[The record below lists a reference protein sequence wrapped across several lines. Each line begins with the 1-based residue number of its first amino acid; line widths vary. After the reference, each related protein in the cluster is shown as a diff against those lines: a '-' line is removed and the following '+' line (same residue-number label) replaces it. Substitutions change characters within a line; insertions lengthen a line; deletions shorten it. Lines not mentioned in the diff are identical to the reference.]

1 MVSLKSRH
9 YVYDVMTSGQILE
22 STKSDVLVI
31 KDAFS
36 LYLVVQAPQL
46 IRSSMSPTGLVDPG
60 ETRWS
65 MEFDTHVSFVC
76 TNDLY
81 CLVLP
86 TRVKYFVAP
95 T

>member
-60 ETRWS
+60 ETR
-65 MEFDTHVSFVC
+65 
-76 TNDLY
+76 
-81 CLVLP
+81 
-86 TRVKYFVAP
+86 
-95 T
+95 